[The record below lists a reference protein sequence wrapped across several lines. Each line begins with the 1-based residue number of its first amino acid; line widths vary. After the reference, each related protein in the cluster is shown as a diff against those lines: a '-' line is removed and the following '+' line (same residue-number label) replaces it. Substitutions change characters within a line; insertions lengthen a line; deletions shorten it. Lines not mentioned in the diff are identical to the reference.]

1 MRLAPRFRD
10 NEHYG
15 TAVYAANLVLAGLTL
30 REGDSREAGRYLIEA
45 SKAPVNDELRYSLP
59 GPGLQML
66 GYMLKYDVRDPVV
79 EFPERV
85 GGFNVYEG
93 KQLLDAAAQIR
104 KGYRPIWYPRDTRY
118 YPGIMPG

>member
-1 MRLAPRFRD
+1 
-10 NEHYG
+10 
-15 TAVYAANLVLAGLTL
+15 VLAGLTL
-30 REGDSREAGRYLIEA
+30 REGDGQKAGRYLVEA
-45 SKAPVNDELRYSLP
+45 SKAPVNDELRYSSP

-79 EFPERV
+79 EFLERV
-85 GGFNVYEG
+85 GRFNIDHG

-118 YPGIMPG
+118 YPGIVPG

>member
-45 SKAPVNDELRYSLP
+45 SRAPVN
-59 GPGLQML
+59 
-66 GYMLKYDVRDPVV
+66 
-79 EFPERV
+79 
-85 GGFNVYEG
+85 
-93 KQLLDAAAQIR
+93 DAAAQIR